1 MLILLDRYPAPQS
14 FNHITFL
21 KIILACDGVAHAFT
35 LGVLNTGYVNCAY
48 EKLL

>member
-14 FNHITFL
+14 FNHITF
-21 KIILACDGVAHAFT
+21 LACDGVAHAFT